1 MTIALKL
8 THDEPR
14 LVYLALVYHL
24 GRPGSELDPVTKMPV
39 EHGLREVKVALGSEI
54 ESDSAII
61 EVDDDQFRKLLSAI
75 YGCVNEL
82 RVYHMR
88 NGAESTIAR
97 FTETARSL
105 FPDIKEDPAAA
116 LDISEAMMMLHRRME
131 RAVARAGVMVA
142 PAEAPATKR
151 RGRWPFGRA
160 RLTRGRAS
168 VCAATHSRL
177 ADVTIRSSDIASY
190 R

>member
-1 MTIALKL
+1 MTFALKL

-24 GRPGSELDPVTKMPV
+24 GRPGSELDPNTKLPV
-39 EHGLREVKVALGSEI
+39 ERGLREVKVALGKDI
-54 ESDSAII
+54 ESDEAVI
-61 EVDDDQFRKLLSAI
+61 ELDDDQFRKLLSAI

-88 NGAESTIAR
+88 NGAESTVAR

-105 FPDIKEDPAAA
+105 FPEIADAPEAA

-131 RAVARAGVMVA
+131 SAVRR
-142 PAEAPATKR
+142 AEAGSAPESAPKPGR
-151 RGRWPFGRA
+151 RWPFGRK
-160 RLTRGRAS
+160 S
-168 VCAATHSRL
+168 
-177 ADVTIRSSDIASY
+177 
-190 R
+190 